1 MLKKL
6 LEQTNSRIEKTEN
19 VEELKSLNAQKDE
32 LTLAI
37 GKETDILKEVE
48 TLKEQKEALEK
59 DLLQALRNSVV
70 KEQPKDTDED
80 TIKSDQDIYKEW
92 KERIVKK

>member
-6 LEQTNSRIEKTEN
+6 LEQTNARIEKTEN
-19 VEELKSLNAQKDE
+19 VEELKSLNVQKDD

-37 GKETDILKEVE
+37 GKEADILKEVE

-59 DLLQALRNSVV
+59 DLLLALRNSVV
-70 KEQPKDTDED
+70 KEQPRDTDED
-80 TIKSDQDIYKEW
+80 VIKSDQDIYKEW
-92 KERIVKK
+92 RKSL

>member
-6 LEQTNSRIEKTEN
+6 LEQTNARIEKTEN

-32 LTLAI
+32 LALAI
-37 GKETDILKEVE
+37 GKEADILKEVE

-70 KEQPKDTDED
+70 KEQPRDTDED
-80 TIKSDQDIYKEW
+80 VIKSDQDIYKEW
-92 KERIVKK
+92 RKSL

>member
-70 KEQPKDTDED
+70 KEQPRDTDED

>member
-19 VEELKSLNAQKDE
+19 VEELKSLNAQKEE

-37 GKETDILKEVE
+37 GKEADILKEVE

-70 KEQPKDTDED
+70 KEQPRDTDED
-80 TIKSDQDIYKEW
+80 VIKSDQDIYQEW
-92 KERIVKK
+92 RKSL